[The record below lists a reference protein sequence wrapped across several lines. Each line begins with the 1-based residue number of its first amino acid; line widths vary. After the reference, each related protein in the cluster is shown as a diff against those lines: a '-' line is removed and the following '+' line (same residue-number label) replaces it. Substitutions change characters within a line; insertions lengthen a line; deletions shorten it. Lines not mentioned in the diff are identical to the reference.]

1 MRGTGGCT
9 LDVWWNAWRCYRV
22 HRADLLFIVIRDSGW
37 GSWYCFWSGREEGY
51 GLLDSNDWW
60 VFMRNGEMNRA
71 LEAFTGMQGENGRLN
86 EVTIVCV
93 LSINLIRICT
103 PGGILQSYINLKDTK
118 QLKNYIIIR
127 SGHHHG
133 IRSSLRPDR
142 KQSTDT
148 PCIYAQAPYE
158 M

>member
-1 MRGTGGCT
+1 
-9 LDVWWNAWRCYRV
+9 
-22 HRADLLFIVIRDSGW
+22 
-37 GSWYCFWSGREEGY
+37 
-51 GLLDSNDWW
+51 
-60 VFMRNGEMNRA
+60 MNRA
-71 LEAFTGMQGENGRLN
+71 LEAFTGMHGENGRLN

-103 PGGILQSYINLKDTK
+103 PGGRLQSYINLKDTK